1 MSLDFEVGGARR
13 GFCERSSSPR
23 GKMTDLCTD
32 QVVGAEKVQENGAP
46 GNNIGR
52 DAFNV
57 S

>member
-1 MSLDFEVGGARR
+1 MARGEFFAGDR